1 MKFNLRRDEWEEW
14 LVVHWQVVGAVL
26 VGLCLLVG
34 TVVLLVA
41 GHPNEE
47 SQGVDLKGSG
57 LSPSRKAKAV
67 GSSAVNAFGGD
78 DSKASTG
85 KMAVDVEGAVKHPG
99 LYEFESSAVR
109 LRDAID
115 KAGGLTEQAE
125 RKHLNL
131 AEQLSDGMVVY
142 LPAVGEEAKPFFQ
155 KSGQLPGGED
165 GAQSNSSS
173 KVSLNHASQKEL
185 EALDG
190 IGPKKAEQIIAYRH
204 QHPFTS
210 VDQLKEISGIGEK
223 RFDKLKDQV
232 VL

>member
-1 MKFNLRRDEWEEW
+1 MKFNLRRDEWKDW
-14 LVVHWQVVGAVL
+14 LFVHWRAVGAAL

-47 SQGVDLKGSG
+47 SQGVDLNGDG
-57 LSPSRKAKAV
+57 LSSGRKAKTV
-67 GSSAVNAFGGD
+67 GSSDASGGVGE
-78 DSKASTG
+78 SAGATG
-85 KMAVDVEGAVKHPG
+85 KIAIDIEGAVNHPG

-125 RKHLNL
+125 RKQLNL
-131 AEQLSDGMVVY
+131 AEQLSDGMAVY

-165 GAQSNSSS
+165 GAQTTSPG
-173 KVSLNHASQKEL
+173 KVSLNHTSQKEL

-190 IGPKKAEQIIAYRH
+190 IGPKKAEQIIAYRN

-232 VL
+232 AL